1 MYEKK
6 PSAFTEGFGNITSR
20 GLEQPEESERTP
32 CMLTAS
38 FFTDS
43 GIVARVYTH
52 TSPVSAVLVSVM
64 VLDDSSA
71 VTVYELPPGSV
82 VAVISRKYIAL

>member
-1 MYEKK
+1 
-6 PSAFTEGFGNITSR
+6 
-20 GLEQPEESERTP
+20 
-32 CMLTAS
+32 MLTAS

-71 VTVYELPPGSV
+71 VTVYELHQGVLS
-82 VAVISRKYIAL
+82 L